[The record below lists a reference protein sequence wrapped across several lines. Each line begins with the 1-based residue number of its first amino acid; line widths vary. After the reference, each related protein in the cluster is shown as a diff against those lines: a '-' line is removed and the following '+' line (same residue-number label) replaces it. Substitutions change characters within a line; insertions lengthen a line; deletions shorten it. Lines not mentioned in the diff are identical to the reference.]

1 MKKVLFVI
9 NTLGGAGAER
19 ALLEL
24 LKRFTPNQY
33 EVDLYILL
41 EQGELISQVPEY
53 VNILN
58 RNYTAESVLSAEGKK
73 KLNKK
78 VFMRL
83 FTHGALF
90 KNIPYL
96 VKNAAAMLGRK
107 KIYADKL
114 LWRVMSDSGMKL
126 NKNYDMAVAYLE
138 GGSTYFVHDHVTA
151 EKKFTFLHVD
161 YKYAGYTRELDRDCY
176 LDFDRIF
183 TVSGEVKTVFN
194 NVYPECRN
202 KTLVFHN
209 LIDREE
215 ICRKAELPGGFSDAY
230 SGKRILTVGRLTAQ
244 KAYELAIDA
253 MKLLKDQGVKARWY
267 VLGEGEL
274 RNKLQQKIDS
284 LGLKEDFLLL
294 GAVENPYPYYK
305 QCDLY
310 VHATR
315 FEGKSIAIQEAQVLG
330 CTILVSDCSGNR
342 EQVENGTD
350 GVLCQ
355 LSSEEISRNIAELL
369 RDEEKCRQYGK
380 MAVARISSEQGDI
393 LKLFEIAKKRENG
406 IYGEQRKHWK
416 RRKKEVLIIIPAYNE
431 EKTIVP
437 LLEKL
442 EQPEIAQVADVLVMN
457 DASQDATNHVTKKR
471 KHDVVTHVFNLGYGS
486 GLQLGYKYAV
496 RKGYRYV
503 IQMDADGQHDVCNI
517 LRIYKELQTEDEN
530 GALPDIVL
538 GSRFMEG
545 SSGFPVSFAKKIA
558 FVWFRIMLK
567 TGTGRRITD
576 PTTGLQGLN
585 WRTFLFYSK
594 YNNFDDKYPDANM
607 LMQMLL
613 LGFRVREIP
622 AVMHV
627 RTTGVSMH
635 SGLKPVLYMFRMTF
649 SILAVWIREKILK
662 MDEDKIHELEKYDE

>member
-24 LKRFTPNQY
+24 LKRFTPDQY

-58 RNYTAESVLSAEGKK
+58 RNYTAESVLSAEGRK

-96 VKNAAAMLGRK
+96 IKNAVAMLGRK

-126 NKNYDMAVAYLE
+126 NKSYDMAVAYLE

-183 TVSGEVKTVFN
+183 TVSGEVKMVFN
-194 NVYPECRN
+194 DVYPECRN

-253 MKLLKDQGVKARWY
+253 MKLLKDQGIKARWY
-267 VLGEGEL
+267 ILGEGEL
-274 RNKLQQKIDS
+274 RRSPSTFPPEGRGSPRTGRPPPPARDMPRRPRAAPPARRPPPSAKRRPS
-284 LGLKEDFLLL
+284 WESAAGT
-294 GAVENPYPYYK
+294 P
-305 QCDLY
+305 
-310 VHATR
+310 TR
-315 FEGKSIAIQEAQVLG
+315 TEGGTPCRTPSKARRARRRAPSRRRKPRRARPSIASTAYHRK
-330 CTILVSDCSGNR
+330 SNR
-342 EQVENGTD
+342 
-350 GVLCQ
+350 
-355 LSSEEISRNIAELL
+355 
-369 RDEEKCRQYGK
+369 
-380 MAVARISSEQGDI
+380 
-393 LKLFEIAKKRENG
+393 
-406 IYGEQRKHWK
+406 
-416 RRKKEVLIIIPAYNE
+416 
-431 EKTIVP
+431 
-437 LLEKL
+437 
-442 EQPEIAQVADVLVMN
+442 
-457 DASQDATNHVTKKR
+457 
-471 KHDVVTHVFNLGYGS
+471 
-486 GLQLGYKYAV
+486 
-496 RKGYRYV
+496 
-503 IQMDADGQHDVCNI
+503 
-517 LRIYKELQTEDEN
+517 
-530 GALPDIVL
+530 
-538 GSRFMEG
+538 
-545 SSGFPVSFAKKIA
+545 
-558 FVWFRIMLK
+558 
-567 TGTGRRITD
+567 
-576 PTTGLQGLN
+576 
-585 WRTFLFYSK
+585 
-594 YNNFDDKYPDANM
+594 
-607 LMQMLL
+607 
-613 LGFRVREIP
+613 
-622 AVMHV
+622 
-627 RTTGVSMH
+627 
-635 SGLKPVLYMFRMTF
+635 
-649 SILAVWIREKILK
+649 
-662 MDEDKIHELEKYDE
+662 

>member
-24 LKRFTPNQY
+24 LKRFTPDQY

-58 RNYTAESVLSAEGKK
+58 RNYTAKSVLSAEGKK

-96 VKNAAAMLGRK
+96 IKNAVAMLGRK

-126 NKNYDMAVAYLE
+126 NKSYDMAVA
-138 GGSTYFVHDHVTA
+138 
-151 EKKFTFLHVD
+151 
-161 YKYAGYTRELDRDCY
+161 Y

-183 TVSGEVKTVFN
+183 TVSGEVKSVFDS
-194 NVYPECRN
+194 VYPECRN
-202 KTLVFHN
+202 KTFIFHN
-209 LIDREE
+209 LIDREK
-215 ICRKAELPGGFSDAY
+215 IYRKSELPGGFSDTY
-230 SGKRILTVGRLTAQ
+230 TGKRILTVGRLTAQ
-244 KAYELAIDA
+244 KAYEVAVDA
-253 MKLLKDQGVKARWY
+253 MKLLKDQGIKARWY

-294 GAVENPYPYYK
+294 GAKENPYPYYK

-350 GVLCQ
+350 GILCQ
-355 LSSEEISRNIAELL
+355 LSPEDISRKISELL
-369 RDEEKCRQYGK
+369 GNEEKCREYGK
-380 MAVARISSEQGDI
+380 KATVRISDEQGDI
-393 LKLFEIAKKRENG
+393 LKLFEI
-406 IYGEQRKHWK
+406 
-416 RRKKEVLIIIPAYNE
+416 V
-431 EKTIVP
+431 
-437 LLEKL
+437 
-442 EQPEIAQVADVLVMN
+442 
-457 DASQDATNHVTKKR
+457 
-471 KHDVVTHVFNLGYGS
+471 
-486 GLQLGYKYAV
+486 
-496 RKGYRYV
+496 
-503 IQMDADGQHDVCNI
+503 
-517 LRIYKELQTEDEN
+517 
-530 GALPDIVL
+530 
-538 GSRFMEG
+538 
-545 SSGFPVSFAKKIA
+545 
-558 FVWFRIMLK
+558 
-567 TGTGRRITD
+567 
-576 PTTGLQGLN
+576 
-585 WRTFLFYSK
+585 
-594 YNNFDDKYPDANM
+594 
-607 LMQMLL
+607 
-613 LGFRVREIP
+613 
-622 AVMHV
+622 
-627 RTTGVSMH
+627 
-635 SGLKPVLYMFRMTF
+635 
-649 SILAVWIREKILK
+649 
-662 MDEDKIHELEKYDE
+662 

>member
-1 MKKVLFVI
+1 
-9 NTLGGAGAER
+9 
-19 ALLEL
+19 
-24 LKRFTPNQY
+24 
-33 EVDLYILL
+33 
-41 EQGELISQVPEY
+41 
-53 VNILN
+53 
-58 RNYTAESVLSAEGKK
+58 
-73 KLNKK
+73 
-78 VFMRL
+78 
-83 FTHGALF
+83 
-90 KNIPYL
+90 
-96 VKNAAAMLGRK
+96 MLGRK

-126 NKNYDMAVAYLE
+126 NKSYDMAVAYLE

-194 NVYPECRN
+194 DVYLECRN

-315 FEGKSIAIQEAQVLG
+315 FEGKSIAIQEAQILG

-380 MAVARISSEQGDI
+380 RAVARISSEQGDI
-393 LKLFEIAKKRENG
+393 LKLFEIA
-406 IYGEQRKHWK
+406 
-416 RRKKEVLIIIPAYNE
+416 
-431 EKTIVP
+431 
-437 LLEKL
+437 
-442 EQPEIAQVADVLVMN
+442 
-457 DASQDATNHVTKKR
+457 
-471 KHDVVTHVFNLGYGS
+471 
-486 GLQLGYKYAV
+486 
-496 RKGYRYV
+496 
-503 IQMDADGQHDVCNI
+503 
-517 LRIYKELQTEDEN
+517 
-530 GALPDIVL
+530 
-538 GSRFMEG
+538 
-545 SSGFPVSFAKKIA
+545 
-558 FVWFRIMLK
+558 
-567 TGTGRRITD
+567 
-576 PTTGLQGLN
+576 
-585 WRTFLFYSK
+585 
-594 YNNFDDKYPDANM
+594 
-607 LMQMLL
+607 
-613 LGFRVREIP
+613 
-622 AVMHV
+622 
-627 RTTGVSMH
+627 
-635 SGLKPVLYMFRMTF
+635 
-649 SILAVWIREKILK
+649 
-662 MDEDKIHELEKYDE
+662 